1 MPLKTSVFIGSLHIR
16 VIIVIELRFVRI
28 GRLILIGKK
37 SVSPI
42 SDQTNFDRGEHI
54 VRDAFGIRIK
64 VQAMHDG
71 TTGCSAH
78 TGNAGNE
85 PVNIGRGDRD
95 GFRCFGDGVLLH
107 GVSPKRI
114 AGKTPPRHRE

>member
-1 MPLKTSVFIGSLHIR
+1 MSLCRGWCFPRGLNNYLQCRLSLKTSVFISSLHIR

-64 VQAMHDG
+64 P
-71 TTGCSAH
+71 
-78 TGNAGNE
+78 E
-85 PVNIGRGDRD
+85 
-95 GFRCFGDGVLLH
+95 F
-107 GVSPKRI
+107 
-114 AGKTPPRHRE
+114 